1 MGRLVVIR
9 SSAIDE
15 NTEFELDSTGISIG
29 RGGPNDVRLDADDYA
44 SANHARVEPRR
55 DGVWIEDVGSTNGTF
70 VNGVRLSRA
79 RKLAAGDLVRVG
91 RHGPEVRDM
100 SALGRSTGLSH
111 PGRRR
116 RRNEDAWVCHP
127 PLFAVADGM
136 GGARGGEI
144 ASRVAATALGETVDG
159 SGEARVVA
167 LIQEANRQVYERAR
181 EDSDASGM
189 GTTITV
195 ALFEDGIVSIG
206 HVGDSRAYLIRDR
219 KVDQL
224 TEDHSLVAELVRTGR
239 LSPEEAESHPQRS
252 VITRALGT
260 DPDVDVDSFS
270 VEAKPGDLFLICSDG
285 LTSMVGDEEIL
296 DVVEPRR
303 EDLDGAA
310 KELVAAANRSGGE
323 DNITVV
329 FFEVVEDGAQAAAP
343 GETKPMPALDVGA
356 PAAGRRGHAH
366 RARPR
371 ARDRHDGRAARS
383 KRARWPTSADGAP
396 GLFAEEERE
405 PKPHLGVQAARVI
418 IALGV
423 IAGLLLLVIWLF
435 GQSQ

>member
-1 MGRLVVIR
+1 
-9 SSAIDE
+9 
-15 NTEFELDSTGISIG
+15 
-29 RGGPNDVRLDADDYA
+29 
-44 SANHARVEPRR
+44 
-55 DGVWIEDVGSTNGTF
+55 
-70 VNGVRLSRA
+70 
-79 RKLAAGDLVRVG
+79 
-91 RHGPEVRDM
+91 M
-100 SALGRSTGLSH
+100 SVLGRSTGLSH

-144 ASRVAATALGETVDG
+144 ASRVAATALGESVDG
-159 SGEARVVA
+159 SGASRVVA

-224 TEDHSLVAELVRTGR
+224 TEDHSLVAELVRSGR
-239 LSPEEAESHPQRS
+239 LSPEEAETHPQRS

-260 DPDVDVDSFS
+260 DPDVDVDTFS

-285 LTSMVGDEEIL
+285 LTSMVDDATIL
-296 DVVEPRR
+296 DVVERR
-303 EDLDGAA
+303 RDDLDAVA

-329 FFEVVEDGAQAAAP
+329 FFEVVEEGAQTP
-343 GETKPMPALDVGA
+343 SDTKPMPALGEE
-356 PAAGRRGHAH
+356 PAEKADEDTLTEVDRVPAVDTMVVPPEQ
-366 RARPR
+366 ARE
-371 ARDRHDGRAARS
+371 
-383 KRARWPTSADGAP
+383 
-396 GLFAEEERE
+396 LQAETEPEE
-405 PKPHLGVQAARVI
+405 PKERLSVQAARVVVGL
-418 IALGV
+418 AV
-423 IAGLLLLVIWLF
+423 VAGLALLVYWLL

>member
-1 MGRLVVIR
+1 
-9 SSAIDE
+9 
-15 NTEFELDSTGISIG
+15 
-29 RGGPNDVRLDADDYA
+29 
-44 SANHARVEPRR
+44 
-55 DGVWIEDVGSTNGTF
+55 
-70 VNGVRLSRA
+70 
-79 RKLAAGDLVRVG
+79 
-91 RHGPEVRDM
+91 M
-100 SALGRSTGLSH
+100 SALGSSTGLSH

-116 RRNEDAWVCHP
+116 RRNEDAWVCAP

-144 ASRVAATALGETVDG
+144 ASRVAATALGESVDG

-195 ALFEDGIVSIG
+195 ALFENGIVSIG

-224 TEDHSLVAELVRTGR
+224 TEDHSLVAELVRSGR
-239 LSPEEAESHPQRS
+239 LSPEEAETHPQRS

-303 EDLDGAA
+303 EDLDEAA
-310 KELVAAANRSGGE
+310 KELIAAANRSGGE

-329 FFEVVEDGAQAAAP
+329 FFEVVEDGAEAP
-343 GETKPMPALDVGA
+343 SKTKPMPALDLA
-356 PAAGRRGHAH
+356 PPPQLDEDTLTELDRVPAIDTMVVPPEEARAMAAGVQRTDGVT
-366 RARPR
+366 RP
-371 ARDRHDGRAARS
+371 
-383 KRARWPTSADGAP
+383 GAVD
-396 GLFAEEERE
+396 EEERE
-405 PKPHLGVQAARVI
+405 PKPHIGVQAARMI
-418 IALGV
+418 IALAV
-423 IAGLLLLVIWLF
+423 VAGLLLLVYWLF

>member
-1 MGRLVVIR
+1 
-9 SSAIDE
+9 
-15 NTEFELDSTGISIG
+15 
-29 RGGPNDVRLDADDYA
+29 
-44 SANHARVEPRR
+44 
-55 DGVWIEDVGSTNGTF
+55 
-70 VNGVRLSRA
+70 
-79 RKLAAGDLVRVG
+79 
-91 RHGPEVRDM
+91 M
-100 SALGRSTGLSH
+100 SGLGRSTGLSH

-144 ASRVAATALGETVDG
+144 ASRVAATALGESVDG

-195 ALFEDGIVSIG
+195 ALFENGIVSIG
-206 HVGDSRAYLIRDR
+206 HVGDSRAYLIRNH

-224 TEDHSLVAELVRTGR
+224 TEDHSLVAELVRSGR

-270 VEAKPGDLFLICSDG
+270 VEAKPGDLFLLCSDG
-285 LTSMVGDEEIL
+285 LTTMVDDEGIL

-303 EDLDGAA
+303 DDLDAAA
-310 KELVAAANRSGGE
+310 KELVAEANRSGGE

-329 FFEVVEDGAQAAAP
+329 FFEVVADGAQAP
-343 GETKPMPALDVGA
+343 SDTTPMPALTDEPPEQLDEDTLTELDRVPAVDTMVVSPAEARAIAARTERDGASAEPA
-356 PAAGRRGHAH
+356 PAA
-366 RARPR
+366 
-371 ARDRHDGRAARS
+371 
-383 KRARWPTSADGAP
+383 
-396 GLFAEEERE
+396 E
-405 PKPHLGVQAARVI
+405 PKPHFGVQAARMV
-418 IALGV
+418 IALAV
-423 IAGLLLLVIWLF
+423 VAALLLLVYWLF

>member
-1 MGRLVVIR
+1 V
-9 SSAIDE
+9 SAI
-15 NTEFELDSTGISIG
+15 
-29 RGGPNDVRLDADDYA
+29 
-44 SANHARVEPRR
+44 
-55 DGVWIEDVGSTNGTF
+55 
-70 VNGVRLSRA
+70 
-79 RKLAAGDLVRVG
+79 
-91 RHGPEVRDM
+91 
-100 SALGRSTGLSH
+100 GRSTGLSH

-144 ASRVAATALGETVDG
+144 ASRVAATALGESVDG

-195 ALFEDGIVSIG
+195 ALFENGIVSIG

-239 LSPEEAESHPQRS
+239 LSPEEAETHPQRS

-260 DPDVDVDSFS
+260 DPDVDVDTFS
-270 VEAKPGDLFLICSDG
+270 VEAKAGDLFLICSDG
-285 LTSMVGDEEIL
+285 LTSMVDDEAIL
-296 DVVEPRR
+296 DVVESRR
-303 EDLDGAA
+303 DDLDTTA
-310 KELVAAANRSGGE
+310 KELIAAANRSGGE

-329 FFEVVEDGAQAAAP
+329 FFEVVEDGAAAP
-343 GETKPMPALDVGA
+343 SQTKPMPALEDEPPAEADEDTLTEADHVPVVDTMIVSPEEARAIGA
-356 PAAGRRGHAH
+356 RAEPPA
-366 RARPR
+366 
-371 ARDRHDGRAARS
+371 
-383 KRARWPTSADGAP
+383 
-396 GLFAEEERE
+396 E
-405 PKPHLGVQAARVI
+405 PKPHLGVQAARML
-418 IALGV
+418 IALAV
-423 IAGLLLLVIWLF
+423 VAGLLLLVIWLL